1 MSEPIDWRKFRI
13 KDPFSGISHAV
24 GAVLAIAGL
33 VTLII
38 LAQGR
43 PWHVTSFAIYGAT
56 LILLFLASSLYHS
69 LRVGPKA
76 STALYAFDRAA
87 IYALIAGTYTPL
99 CWLALPSGWGW
110 SLFGVVW
117 GLAIAGIVAD
127 LLSKRRAP
135 HWLQMVLYFA
145 VGWVALIAIVPLVKS
160 LSMVALFWLAAGS
173 VLYTIGAFI
182 CVTERP
188 RLRPGVF
195 DAHDLWHV
203 FVLAASACHFI
214 VMLLIVSGGHV
225 FPIK

>member
-1 MSEPIDWRKFRI
+1 MEQNDKKRFRL

-43 PWHVTSFAIYGAT
+43 PWHVTSFAIYGGT
-56 LILLFLASSLYHS
+56 MILLFLASALYHS
-69 LRVGPKA
+69 LRVGPRT
-76 STALYAFDRAA
+76 STALYALDRAA

-110 SLFGVVW
+110 TLFGIVW
-117 GLAIAGIVAD
+117 GLALMGIIGD
-127 LLSKRRAP
+127 FLFQRRTP
-135 HWLQMVLYFA
+135 DWVQMVLYFA

-160 LSMVALFWLAAGS
+160 LSWPALFWLGMGS
-173 VLYTIGAFI
+173 VLYTVGAFI

-195 DAHDLWHV
+195 GAHDLWHV

-214 VMLLIVSGGHV
+214 VMLFLL
-225 FPIK
+225 